1 MVDGKDK
8 PFTIHHPPSTI
19 HQKMI
24 CPNCGHDN
32 LPGAEE
38 CSSCLQDLTQLDR
51 PVAHDRVERSLMED
65 TVGGLRPAPALTVP
79 PHWTVGE
86 AVEAMMR
93 HQVGALLVVDE
104 QGRLLGIFSERD
116 LLTKVA
122 GECPDW
128 KGQPVRE
135 YMTLNPETVT
145 ADHTLA
151 FALHKMDVG
160 GYRHLPVMDEGKPV
174 GVVSVRDML
183 RHITRILTQPPSHK
197 GKRPV

>member
-1 MVDGKDK
+1 
-8 PFTIHHPPSTI
+8 
-19 HQKMI
+19 MI

-51 PVAHDRVERSLMED
+51 PVGHDRVERSLMED

-79 PHWTVGE
+79 PDATVGE
-86 AVEAMMR
+86 AIRAMMGNK
-93 HQVGALLVVDE
+93 VGALLVVDE

-122 GECPDW
+122 GEHPAW
-128 KGQPVRE
+128 ESQPVRA
-135 YMTLNPETVT
+135 YMTANPETVT
-145 ADHTLA
+145 AADSLA

-183 RHITRILTQPPSHK
+183 RHITRILNQSASHK
-197 GKRPV
+197 GKRH